1 MINYG
6 FKPEKTAENRLALLW
21 TVNLVPIRGQKV
33 SKGTLSLCRLTM
45 SGMRSTGRLLV
56 RAPNAIGR
64 VMEDAGFC
72 DKKTDV
78 LSMTKRRGGA
88 LIIAPEVGKTVA
100 PQE

>member
-1 MINYG
+1 
-6 FKPEKTAENRLALLW
+6 
-21 TVNLVPIRGQKV
+21 
-33 SKGTLSLCRLTM
+33 M

-64 VMEDAGFC
+64 VMEGAGVC

-88 LIIAPEVGKTVA
+88 LIIAPKVGKTAA